1 MLLFIYVFVC
11 NLFNDAVSHSDL
23 EPEPGNRKI
32 CLEGLSESPEMSVSI
47 IGVLVRPMCV
57 LRAWLRAC
65 MRVCVFVWVGDRARG
80 RVHAHKRFL
89 PCLYSV
95 QCVCA
100 ML

>member
-1 MLLFIYVFVC
+1 MLLFIYVFVS
-11 NLFNDAVSHSDL
+11 NLFNDTVSHSDL
-23 EPEPGNRKI
+23 EPEPGNHKI
-32 CLEGLSESPEMSVSI
+32 CLQGLSESPEMSVSI

-65 MRVCVFVWVGDRARG
+65 VFVWVGDRARG
-80 RVHAHKRFL
+80 RVHAHKRLL

-100 ML
+100 TL